1 MFSQNT
7 RARDRAGA
15 SQEEANQPLLSSQDD
30 TIFAVDDDFDEESSA
45 LNEPTPK
52 PEHGVRFQEEVQ
64 VIAPPLRSTTSSREA
79 GASWCAAKLVKHSLL
94 PEFEADTDELDD
106 SELVRIRPVST
117 RLRDDRRMP
126 LLVGLVETSAVRRS
140 VDASIPLY
148 NGNGNHS
155 QGEPIDIDEV
165 AAQRIAGGNMVDSI
179 ANMANSILGAGSC
192 RSTVITDRR
201 LILP

>member
-15 SQEEANQPLLSSQDD
+15 SQEEANQPLLSSQDN

-45 LNEPTPK
+45 LNEPTLK

-79 GASWCAAKLVKHSLL
+79 
-94 PEFEADTDELDD
+94 EFEADTDELDD
-106 SELVRIRPVST
+106 SELARIRPVST

>member
-1 MFSQNT
+1 MVW
-7 RARDRAGA
+7 
-15 SQEEANQPLLSSQDD
+15 
-30 TIFAVDDDFDEESSA
+30 IF
-45 LNEPTPK
+45 
-52 PEHGVRFQEEVQ
+52 
-64 VIAPPLRSTTSSREA
+64 IATEYSP
-79 GASWCAAKLVKHSLL
+79 L

-106 SELVRIRPVST
+106 SELASIRPVST

-155 QGEPIDIDEV
+155 QDEPIDIEEV
-165 AAQRIAGGNMVDSI
+165 AAQRVAGGNMVDSI

-192 RSTVITDRR
+192 RSTVITEHR